1 MIKMRQVNNESYMKS
16 AHTKGNLFVILLLCK
31 RGKDDQHVQRMNQIM
46 NKKGTK
52 EDDLNPF
59 QEQSVP
65 RL

>member
-1 MIKMRQVNNESYMKS
+1 MKS
-16 AHTKGNLFVILLLCK
+16 VHTKGNLFVILLLCK
-31 RGKDDQHVQRMNQIM
+31 RCKDDQHVQRMNQIM

-65 RL
+65 RLEPATEVHFKT